1 MDGQALN
8 VFVGRLSGL
17 LVCSVALVASGQTWE
32 RDLEFGFRSGL
43 EWNVF
48 HSPEVYIDNAGNVFP
63 ADSIVLDDFLVEG
76 VVDLELERADA
87 KGAWILDGN
96 VEAMRYSVLRE
107 ADRKSIELR
116 ATREQKLSEHLGAY
130 ASLRLRDETRLGL
143 NILGDELLTSFSF
156 FQLQGDL
163 GMELEARDNLDIAF
177 EAELFRKWFDARPT
191 GESLDQTEWM
201 AELSGDWIPQR
212 RKKGLRDLDLV
223 GAKRTETLG
232 EVSASLMYR
241 QKDYQ
246 NWTNYD
252 VLAAIRDPLAP
263 DPFMPFDPTFDY
275 PLRRWVYTSATLK
288 YDFPE
293 WGPMQLRVDVRRQT
307 RTDESLGDFGY
318 KDFKSA
324 VRLAYEGDDL
334 EISGSASYTHR
345 NYTDRLAEQA
355 GPTPYPLLT
364 YTYLRLDLGVE
375 YRLRKGLL
383 LTGLIDFT
391 DRGSNT
397 TALDRRTRRE
407 YVTGAVLIGLSAE
420 IKS

>member
-1 MDGQALN
+1 MRRRQALKLGLALSW
-8 VFVGRLSGL
+8 VFGVQH
-17 LVCSVALVASGQTWE
+17 ATGQTWDH
-32 RDLEFGFRSGL
+32 DLELGFRSGL

-48 HSPEVYIDNAGNVFP
+48 HSPEVYIDNAGVLFP

-76 VVDLELERADA
+76 VVDLEMERADA
-87 KGAWILDGN
+87 HGAWILEGE
-96 VEAMRYSVLRE
+96 VEQMRYSVLRE
-107 ADRKSIELR
+107 ADRRSLQFR
-116 ATREQKLSEHLGAY
+116 ATREQQLSESAEAY

-163 GMELEARDNLDIAF
+163 GMEVEARDNLDVAF
-177 EAELFRKWFDARPT
+177 EVEVFRKWFDARTT

-201 AELSGDWIPQR
+201 VELSGDWVPKR
-212 RKKGLRDLDLV
+212 RRTGLRDLDLV
-223 GAKRTETLG
+223 GQKRTEALG
-232 EVSASLMYR
+232 KLSTSLSYR
-241 QKDYQ
+241 QKDYL
-246 NWTNYD
+246 NWINYD

-263 DPFMPFDPTFDY
+263 DPFMPFDPTFAY
-275 PLRRWVYTSATLK
+275 PLRRWVYTNVALK

-293 WGPMQLRVDVRRQT
+293 WGPMQLRLDVRRQS
-307 RTDESLGDFGY
+307 RSDESMGDFGY
-318 KDFKSA
+318 KDFKTA
-324 VRLAYEGDDL
+324 LRLAYEGEDL

-364 YTYLRLDLGVE
+364 YTYLRLDLGFE

-407 YVTGAVLIGLSAE
+407 YVTGAVLFGISAE

>member
-1 MDGQALN
+1 MMRRGVTKIWLALSLGGLAQQAL
-8 VFVGRLSGL
+8 
-17 LVCSVALVASGQTWE
+17 GQTWDY
-32 RDLEFGFRSGL
+32 DLELGFRSGL

-48 HSPEVYIDNAGNVFP
+48 HSPEVYIDNAGNIFL
-63 ADSIVLDDFLVEG
+63 ADSIVLDDILAEG
-76 VVDLELERADA
+76 VVDLEMERADA
-87 KGAWILDGN
+87 NGAWIFQGEVDN
-96 VEAMRYSVLRE
+96 RRYSVLRE
-107 ADRKSIELR
+107 ANRRSLEFR
-116 ATREQKLSEHLGAY
+116 ATREQRLSDEAEAY
-130 ASLRLRDETRLGL
+130 VSLRLRDETRLGL

-156 FQLQGDL
+156 FQAQGDL
-163 GMELEARDNLDIAF
+163 GLEFQARDNVGVACEF
-177 EAELFRKWFDARPT
+177 EASRKWFDAQAT
-191 GESLDQTEWM
+191 GKSLDQTEWM
-201 AELSGDWIPQR
+201 LEVAGNWVPYR
-212 RKKGLRDLDLV
+212 RKTGLRNLDLV
-223 GAKRTETLG
+223 GQKRTESLG
-232 EVSASLMYR
+232 ELSAFLMYR
-241 QKDYQ
+241 QKDYLYMV
-246 NWTNYD
+246 NYD

-263 DPFMPFDPTFDY
+263 DPFMPFDPAFSY
-275 PLRRWVYTSATLK
+275 PLRRWVYASAALK

-293 WGPMQLRVDVRRQT
+293 WGPMQLRLDVRRQT
-307 RTDESLGDFGY
+307 RSDESMGDFGY
-318 KDFKSA
+318 KDFKTA
-324 VRLAYEGDDL
+324 LRLAYEGEDL

-407 YVTGAVLIGLSAE
+407 YVTGAVLIGISAE